1 MILHTEDRFV
11 VYEARG
17 DGVPMDR
24 QSFAAL
30 TDALDLL
37 WELRR
42 AYSGDR
48 VVFFITDTDD
58 PERGWIEDD
67 DEIEAA

>member
-1 MILHTEDRFV
+1 MSLHTEDRFV
-11 VYEARG
+11 VMEARP

-24 QSFAAL
+24 QAFAAL

-37 WELRR
+37 SELRR
-42 AYSGDR
+42 AHSGDR
-48 VVFFITDTDD
+48 VVFFITDIDD

-67 DEIEAA
+67 DETEAA